1 MDIHVLGKIRHEQ
14 DYEID
19 YEIGSHLIEHFLCG
33 ALSLGNLIDSSKWH
47 LEVGTPSCHF
57 S

>member
-1 MDIHVLGKIRHEQ
+1 MSFLMDIHVLGKIRHEQ

-33 ALSLGNLIDSSKWH
+33 ALSLGNLIDSSK
-47 LEVGTPSCHF
+47 
-57 S
+57 